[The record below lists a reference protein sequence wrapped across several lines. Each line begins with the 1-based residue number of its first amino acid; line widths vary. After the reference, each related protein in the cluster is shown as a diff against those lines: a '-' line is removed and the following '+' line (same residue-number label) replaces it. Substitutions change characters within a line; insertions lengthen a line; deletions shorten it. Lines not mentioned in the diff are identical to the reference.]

1 VERLAGR
8 AALVTGVSRRAG
20 IGFAITRRLVAE
32 GGCVFATGWRP
43 HDATQP
49 WGADPEAEDEL
60 RALGDRVRY
69 SEADLADPDAP
80 RAIVA
85 AAGSA
90 YGHVDV
96 LIVNH
101 ARSGHGRLAD
111 VTASELDAFLHENV
125 RAAILLVK
133 EFAAQHDGRL
143 GGRVVLL
150 TSGQHLAPM
159 TREVAYAVS
168 KGALHQATKTLADEL
183 IDQGNNRQRRQS
195 RSHRY
200 RLGDL
205 GPRPASVDAA
215 RPMGRARR
223 RRTSHRLALQR
234 RSRLDHWAS
243 DRLRG
248 RLPPLNPMARVATP
262 VRAPRNTRCGRAFLV
277 EQEGSSVNRHRRLG
291 RFARQACPSE
301 RTLAHTRF

>member
-1 VERLAGR
+1 MSVERLAGR
-8 AALVTGVSRRAG
+8 TALVTGVSRRAG

-32 GGCVFATGWRP
+32 GARVFASGWPP

-49 WGADPEAEDEL
+49 WGADPEAEDAL

-85 AAGSA
+85 EARAA

-96 LIVNH
+96 LVVNH

-111 VTASELDAFLHENV
+111 VTARELDAFLHENV

-143 GGRVVLL
+143 GGRVVLM

-183 IDQGNNRQRRQS
+183 IDRGITVNAVNPGPTDTGWAISNRN
-195 RSHRY
+195 
-200 RLGDL
+200 
-205 GPRPASVDAA
+205 PRPSMPLGRWGEPEDAA
-215 RPMGRARR
+215 RLIGWLCSDEAGWITGQVIDSEGGFRR
-223 RRTSHRLALQR
+223 
-234 RSRLDHWAS
+234 
-243 DRLRG
+243 
-248 RLPPLNPMARVATP
+248 
-262 VRAPRNTRCGRAFLV
+262 
-277 EQEGSSVNRHRRLG
+277 
-291 RFARQACPSE
+291 
-301 RTLAHTRF
+301 